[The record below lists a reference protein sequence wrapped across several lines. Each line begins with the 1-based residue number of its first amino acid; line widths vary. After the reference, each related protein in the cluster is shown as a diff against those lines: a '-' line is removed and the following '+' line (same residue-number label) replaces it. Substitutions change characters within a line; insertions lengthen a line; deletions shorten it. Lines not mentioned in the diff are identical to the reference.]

1 MIQNIKTLILNLI
14 VLITLSTN
22 VQAQSLKTPAGSPL
36 QTIKQTFALSDI
48 TVEYCRPSAKGRVVF
63 GDVVPFGKIWRTG
76 ANGST
81 KITFG
86 DDVTIEGKALK
97 AGTYALYTLPNKDS
111 WDIMFYND
119 TKLGGNVS
127 EYKTENEVLRI
138 KAMPKSTSDKTETFT
153 IEFANITPTSV
164 NIDLVWEKT
173 RVGFTVKTE
182 IDAKIMANIETVMTT
197 DARPYYQ
204 SASYYYENNKDL
216 SKALNWVTQ
225 ATEMNP
231 KAYWVWGLK
240 AKIHAKMND
249 KKGALAAAQQ
259 TLTLAQSEEDGAYI
273 KIAEKII
280 AENK

>member
-1 MIQNIKTLILNLI
+1 MIQNIKPLILNLI
-14 VLITLSTN
+14 VLIALSTN

-164 NIDLVWEKT
+164 NIDLVWEKI

-231 KAYWVWGLK
+231 KAYWIWGLK

-249 KKGALAAAQQ
+249 KKGALTAAQQ
-259 TLTLAQSEEDGAYI
+259 TLTLAQAEEDGAYI

>member
-14 VLITLSTN
+14 VLIALSSN

-81 KITFG
+81 KLTFG
-86 DDVTIEGKALK
+86 DDVTIGGKAIK
-97 AGTYALYTLPNKDS
+97 AGTYALYTIPNKDT
-111 WDIMFYND
+111 WDIMLYND
-119 TKLGGNVS
+119 TKLGGNVG
-127 EYKTENEVLRI
+127 EYKTENEVARF
-138 KAMPKSTSDKTETFT
+138 KATTKTMNDK
-153 IEFANITPTSV
+153 TSV

-216 SKALNWVTQ
+216 SKALNWVTK

-249 KKGALAAAQQ
+249 KKGALEAAQQ
-259 TLTLAQSEEDGAYI
+259 TLTLAQAEEDGAYI